1 MLSAPTGCSTF
12 IGLLSVTPIVP
23 ATDTRPRWLPNEGS
37 TNNDGLNLMKVRRTL
52 QLQPGT
58 SKSKKISMNYVKL
71 ICLWAHALV
80 NKMNRN
86 KSKSEV
92 EMEAAGFSHIMFE
105 PSEIVDNVICITEH
119 WLSKEEIQ
127 STSIPRY
134 SLTSFYCRN
143 FSTHGGTA
151 IFVKDQ
157 IKFSEVGLNEQIALS
172 EDKEFELSMVKL
184 PELNYIIIN
193 VYRAPS
199 SNIPNFMTKLEVL
212 LNSVSSLNMRIILCG
227 DFNIDLSK
235 NSSAKLDLLNMT
247 KSFNMIPTILSPRR
261 STEHTDSIIDQ
272 IFITDTCYKFT
283 GEVLSMGYS
292 DHDAQL
298 LSVDMENSKISP
310 KKVFQRRNFSDG
322 NIRIFNFLLA
332 KENWDR
338 VYMQTTVDNMFL
350 SFHNTFLYY
359 LNTAFPFETKTSSNQ
374 NRKLWV
380 TKGIKIS
387 SERNRF
393 LQYCSKK
400 YIVTEEFSDYCKAYK
415 KTYLRVIRQAKLL
428 WNDNFIRNSSN
439 KMKAMW
445 KAIKKETCSST
456 PKKENIS
463 LTLNDSKGTDPYTV
477 VNKFNEY
484 FTSLADHLIQANCKV
499 SFFNS
504 TNTPNSTNATM
515 FVYETNP
522 DKIMNI
528 IKLLRNKI
536 SSGYDE
542 VPDLILK
549 VCAPHIVKP
558 LSTIYNQSL
567 KTGIF
572 PDALK
577 IAKVSPLLKKGS
589 PDLVSNYRPLS
600 ILSIFS
606 KILEKLFYD
615 KLVVVVTAIFELLD
629 HILKSIDQHNIA
641 AETILFTREYLSR
654 TGKLIQNNDIHA
666 HYTRGQSNIH
676 QIFSR
681 TSSYQKYI
689 THLGVVLHNKIPE
702 QIKSAPDPI
711 FKNKLKAFLTKHC
724 FYSVQQFLEMKN
736 YKVPFST
743 TLPTCFLVP
752 HVNCLYSL
760 YVKLLYSS
768 MNNFV
773 NSILNF
779 HMCKPNIRV
788 C

>member
-1 MLSAPTGCSTF
+1 MLGKDQIVEKLRNHILKKSAPSIKIAKQPQITKWFRPKTEALMEAELCQPLKTISATENHMQEATHKNKISANFLGC
-12 IGLLSVTPIVP
+12 
-23 ATDTRPRWLPNEGS
+23 N
-37 TNNDGLNLMKVRRTL
+37 MYYRTL
-52 QLQPGT
+52 
-58 SKSKKISMNYVKL
+58 
-71 ICLWAHALV
+71 A
-80 NKMNRN
+80 
-86 KSKSEV
+86 
-92 EMEAAGFSHIMFE
+92 
-105 PSEIVDNVICITEH
+105 
-119 WLSKEEIQ
+119 LSKEEIQ

-143 FSTHGGTA
+143 FSTHGDTA

-199 SNIPNFMTKLEVL
+199 SNIPNFMTKLVL

-235 NSSAKLDLLNMT
+235 NSNAKLDLLNMT
-247 KSFNMIPTILSPRR
+247 KSFNMIPTIHSSTR

-272 IFITDTCYKFT
+272 IFITDAGYKFT

-332 KENWDR
+332 KENWDS

-359 LNTAFPFETKTSSNQ
+359 FNTAFPFETKTSSNQ
-374 NRKLWV
+374 NRKSLV

-415 KTYLRVIRQAKLL
+415 KTYLTVIRQAKLL

-439 KMKAMW
+439 KMNAMW
-445 KAIKKETCSST
+445 KVIKKETCSST

-463 LTLNDSKGTDPYTV
+463 LTLNDSKVTDPYTV

-484 FTSLADHLIQANCKV
+484 FTSLAEDLIQANCKV

-504 TNTPNSTNATM
+504 TNASNSTNATM

-522 DKIMNI
+522 DEIRNI
-528 IKLLRNKI
+528 IKLLPNKI

-558 LSTIYNQSL
+558 LSTIYNQPL

-615 KLVVVVTAIFELLD
+615 RLINFIKNHAPISIQQHGFSKSLSTQTAIFELLD

-641 AETILFTREYLSR
+641 A
-654 TGKLIQNNDIHA
+654 
-666 HYTRGQSNIH
+666 
-676 QIFSR
+676 
-681 TSSYQKYI
+681 
-689 THLGVVLHNKIPE
+689 
-702 QIKSAPDPI
+702 
-711 FKNKLKAFLTKHC
+711 
-724 FYSVQQFLEMKN
+724 
-736 YKVPFST
+736 VPY
-743 TLPTCFLVP
+743 
-752 HVNCLYSL
+752 VNCLYSL

-768 MNNFV
+768 MKNFV
-773 NSILNF
+773 YIFLNGSPLPIFFSPNYILLRK
-779 HMCKPNIRV
+779 MTCPISCVLCTICDPQDK
-788 C
+788 